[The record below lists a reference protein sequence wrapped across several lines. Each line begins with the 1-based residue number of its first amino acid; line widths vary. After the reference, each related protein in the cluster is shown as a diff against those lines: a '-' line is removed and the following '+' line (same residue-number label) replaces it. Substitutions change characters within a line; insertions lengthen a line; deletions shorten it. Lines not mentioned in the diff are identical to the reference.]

1 MGHALEEAYEKGPD
15 LLASCSCA
23 LVPTCMRLPPIPSLQ
38 QQPSR
43 PPLPPDFYQESLLD
57 KVALQLFRQLV
68 QKEIGFVSSKE
79 GYDGLIEEARYYQ
92 MKPGVTIEDQQQ
104 MVRQTGR
111 QRRQQGVVDKA
122 AWLCLVV
129 QVLNVLN
136 TIAGPVLPAVYRT
149 FMAPFFWAPFLT
161 ALFTPPIFKFL
172 VGPNKL
178 DLREDGMPGGR

>member
-1 MGHALEEAYEKGPD
+1 M
-15 LLASCSCA
+15 
-23 LVPTCMRLPPIPSLQ
+23 
-38 QQPSR
+38 
-43 PPLPPDFYQESLLD
+43 
-57 KVALQLFRQLV
+57 
-68 QKEIGFVSSKE
+68 
-79 GYDGLIEEARYYQ
+79 
-92 MKPGVTIEDQQQ
+92 
-104 MVRQTGR
+104 
-111 QRRQQGVVDKA
+111 VDKA
-122 AWLCLVV
+122 AWLCLVGGWVGV